1 VSVATIVL
9 VHGLWLTPLSWEHWI
24 ERYERA
30 GHRVLAPAYPGLER
44 SVASLRADPS
54 PIAALT
60 PAATLEHLTGV
71 VRALDRPIV
80 IGHCFGGVLAR
91 GLARDSAAAV
101 ALHALPAAG
110 VGTPG
115 TVSLSPAQFRYAL
128 ANFEGA
134 EALHERY
141 AIPAPGTW
149 SWDAPVGRALEVTGS
164 EDNLV
169 PPSGAA
175 VVLPGR
181 THLTILQPGWEA
193 VADHVL
199 EWALSR

>member
-1 VSVATIVL
+1 VATIVL

-30 GHRVLAPAYPGLER
+30 GHRVLAPAYPGLDG
-44 SVASLRADPS
+44 SVESLRVDPS

-71 VRALDRPIV
+71 VRSLDRPVV

-91 GLARDSAAAV
+91 SLARESAAAV

-110 VGTPG
+110 AGTPG
-115 TVSLSPAQFRYAL
+115 TVALSREQFRYAL
-128 ANFEGA
+128 ANFEGSD
-134 EALHERY
+134 ALYERY
-141 AIPAPGTW
+141 VVPAPGTW

-164 EDNLV
+164 EDNV
-169 PPSGAA
+169 APRNGAS
-175 VVLPGR
+175 VVMPGR

-193 VADHVL
+193 VADQVL
-199 EWALSR
+199 EWALTG